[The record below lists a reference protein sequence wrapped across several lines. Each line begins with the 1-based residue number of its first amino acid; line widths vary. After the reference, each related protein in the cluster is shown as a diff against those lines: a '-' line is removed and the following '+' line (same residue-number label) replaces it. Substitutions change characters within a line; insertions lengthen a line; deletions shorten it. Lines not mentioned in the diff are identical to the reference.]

1 MDIIVGR
8 RIHSFQIIER
18 LFQFTNKKVAN
29 QIKLVERVQAETHC
43 KVKWLTK
50 GFQWALS
57 EATLCAYPF

>member
-8 RIHSFQIIER
+8 RIDSFQIIER

-43 KVKWLTK
+43 KV
-50 GFQWALS
+50 
-57 EATLCAYPF
+57 